1 MTFFEELR
9 RRNVLRVAAAYIVT
23 AWLII
28 QVAETVLPAFA
39 LEHHVRTVIIV
50 LAAGFV
56 PVLILAWAL
65 EWTPQGIRLDAGE
78 PDVRDSVAV
87 ARSARRFDRIVIV
100 ILTLALAWFVWDKL
114 TPPAP
119 DALFSVAVL
128 PFENESADVMPDYLA
143 EGLAGEVR
151 DLLAKLP
158 ELVVIE
164 RSSAFSF
171 KGQQTGLPDIG
182 KALGAT
188 HLLAGAI
195 AQTSA
200 GVRIRA
206 RLFETVSGTTVWSES
221 YTGRLA
227 DIFRIQ
233 DEIVED
239 AVSAL
244 GLRSAS
250 ELPAARRTTPEV
262 LELVLRAKQ
271 LWYQNLYSEE
281 ASIEAGALLE
291 QASDI
296 DPHYTPALAWRI
308 YTDYGLLQ
316 AGRITPEEED
326 ARWAETSVRVLAIEP
341 DNAIVHNSFAWQ
353 ALHVNRDIRAAAWS
367 YARALRSAPN
377 DAEILRHAA
386 RFAVLIGRV
395 EESYAI
401 IERAMAIDPQCSLC
415 MYHASKV
422 YMWTGRLDKAET
434 LRRRFIEE
442 YGQGTYFL
450 GVIKLLQ
457 GQYAEAVDIFEALDV
472 TMSEYGGG
480 NDGRAHTGLAMA
492 YHDLGRRDESD
503 AQLQLLIESFGGEH
517 PLEVAKAHAWRG
529 EIDAAFAWL
538 ARAEIGSRASDTW
551 IVLDLEYRNLHEDPR
566 WQELRA
572 ALDLSV
578 EGLEAIEFPAELL
591 ERFLDDDPV
600 N

>member
-1 MTFFEELR
+1 MTFFEELK

-56 PVLILAWAL
+56 PVLMLAWAL

-78 PDVRDSVAV
+78 PDGRDGAAV
-87 ARSARRFDRIVIV
+87 ARAARRFDRMVIV

-128 PFENESADVMPDYLA
+128 PFDNESADAMPDYLA

-221 YTGRLA
+221 YTGQLA

-239 AVSAL
+239 TVSAL
-244 GLRSAS
+244 GLRSAG

-262 LELVLRAKQ
+262 LQLVLQAKQ
-271 LWYQNLYSEE
+271 LMNQNMFGEQASVE
-281 ASIEAGALLE
+281 AARLLE
-291 QASDI
+291 QATDI
-296 DPHYTPALAWRI
+296 DPYYTPALAWSI
-308 YTDYGLLQ
+308 YADWGQMQ
-316 AGRITPEEED
+316 AGLISFDETNR
-326 ARWAETSVRVLAIEP
+326 RWINASYRVLAIEP
-341 DNAIVHNSFAWQ
+341 ENAIIHNSFAWT
-353 ALHVNRDIRAAAWS
+353 ALHLDRDIRAAAPS

-395 EESYAI
+395 EEGYAM
-401 IERAMAIDPQCSLC
+401 IERSTAIDPLC
-415 MYHASKV
+415 GFCLYDASKI
-422 YMWTGRLDKAET
+422 YMWTGRLDRAEA
-434 LRRRFIEE
+434 LRRRFVEE
-442 YGQGTYFL
+442 YGQGQFFL
-450 GVIKLLQ
+450 GIIKLLQ
-457 GQYAEAVDIFEALDV
+457 GKPAEAVDIYEELHLVMSALEA
-472 TMSEYGGG
+472 G
-480 NDGRAHTGLAMA
+480 NDGRAHAGLAMA
-492 YHDLGRRDESD
+492 YHELGRHDESD
-503 AQLQLLIESFGGEH
+503 AQLRLLIDAFGDDN
-517 PLEVAKAHAWRG
+517 PLDVAKSHAWRG
-529 EIDAAFAWL
+529 EIDEAFAWL
-538 ARAEIGSRASDTW
+538 ARTDIGSHPMHTF
-551 IVLDLEYRNLHEDPR
+551 IVLDPEFGKLHEDPR

-591 ERFLDDDPV
+591 ERFLDDDPG